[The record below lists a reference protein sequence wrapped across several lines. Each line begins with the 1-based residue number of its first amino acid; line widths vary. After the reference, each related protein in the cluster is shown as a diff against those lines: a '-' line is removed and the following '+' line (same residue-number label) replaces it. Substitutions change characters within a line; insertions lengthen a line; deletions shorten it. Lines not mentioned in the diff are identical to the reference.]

1 MNFRIAFA
9 ALTLT
14 GAGRAAAQD
23 VCHPLESNAV
33 RSVNALFDST
43 ALASRMPIGT
53 LGDFGELQITV
64 VTGSKP
70 RGYIVNSDPADTT
83 ASGFIGQVLG
93 SLRPSRSAPSA
104 FRLHVTFGASPT
116 MAVAPALLCDP
127 VALTE
132 PKPVSYTVVV
142 PSSAR
147 GSVGAAGTG
156 PRRVTPSVR
165 IGVNGEVLRVDVGG
179 GTGNSQL
186 DRSIQ
191 QSFQAQRWRAAT
203 LDGRPVSVIVTG
215 KKVEI
220 VR

>member
-1 MNFRIAFA
+1 MTCRIAVA
-9 ALTLT
+9 ALALT
-14 GAGRAAAQD
+14 AATRAAAQD
-23 VCHPLESNAV
+23 TCHALEPKMTPSVAV
-33 RSVNALFDST
+33 LFDST
-43 ALASRMPIGT
+43 ALASRLPVGT
-53 LGDFGELQITV
+53 LGDLGEVQITV
-64 VTGSKP
+64 VTGPKP
-70 RGYIVNSDPADTT
+70 RGYVLNSDPADTT
-83 ASGFIGQVLG
+83 ASGFIEQILG
-93 SLRPSRSAPSA
+93 TLRPSRSAPPA

-116 MAVAPALLCDP
+116 MKVAPALLCDP

-147 GSVGAAGTG
+147 GSVGAAGTR
-156 PRRVTPSVR
+156 PRPVTPSVR
-165 IGVNGEVLRVDVGG
+165 IGVNGEVLRVDVGA

-203 LDGRPVSVIVTG
+203 LDGRPMSVIVTG